1 MLRDE
6 AEMRAFYR
14 TVGIRL
20 KPPNARSGQDT
31 RSPQNRKGTPPSISA
46 VSAAQGPSDAQLSD
60 LFLREEAG
68 DKLLIRP
75 DSFADH
81 YSNARMFFR
90 SMSNRN
96 KRILS
101 PCQRLR
107 WARSRPLPLGRAC
120 RAT

>member
-14 TVGIRL
+14 TVGISPETTERTIQ
-20 KPPNARSGQDT
+20 ARHKK
-31 RSPQNRKGTPPSISA
+31 PQNRKRTPPSISA
-46 VSAAQGPSDAQLSD
+46 VSAAQGPSDAHLAD

-75 DSFADH
+75 DRFADH